1 MKIIVGL
8 GNPGDNYS
16 LTKHNFGFWVIDK
29 LVKQS
34 SLKYKAGKGD
44 YVYAK
49 NGEYMFV
56 KPTTYVNNSG
66 IAINQI
72 LNYYDTLTSD
82 DIIVIYDDIDI
93 DLGTIKFKSQG
104 SAGGHNGIKSI
115 IYHIKTD
122 VFKQQMW
129 YAYDKEDGAG
139 SSLVSLN
146 PDRVREIIRLNKAG
160 DKPNDL
166 SEFIEQVTIEEPDY
180 TNVVGQDSLNRFD
193 SAFKKNKKRRPKN
206 KQNKRRGRNN
216 KANRGND
223 TKNK

>member
-49 NGEYMFV
+49 SEECMFV

-72 LNYYDTLTSD
+72 LNYYDILTSD
-82 DIIVIYDDIDI
+82 DIIVVYDDIDI

-104 SAGGHNGIKSI
+104 SDGGHNGIKSI

-122 VFKQQMW
+122 CF
-129 YAYDKEDGAG
+129 
-139 SSLVSLN
+139 
-146 PDRVREIIRLNKAG
+146 DRLKLGIATSMVMRPSEKYVL
-160 DKPNDL
+160 KP
-166 SEFIEQVTIEEPDY
+166 FP
-180 TNVVGQDSLNRFD
+180 
-193 SAFKKNKKRRPKN
+193 KKYNNLIDEVLDNATSGVNYYLKN
-206 KQNKRRGRNN
+206 GINETMNN
-216 KANRGND
+216 FN
-223 TKNK
+223 

>member
-49 NGEYMFV
+49 NNDCMFV

-72 LNYYDTLTSD
+72 LNYYDALTSD
-82 DIIVIYDDIDI
+82 DIIIIYDDIDI
-93 DLGTIKFKSQG
+93 DLGTIKFRSQG
-104 SAGGHNGIKSI
+104 SDGGHNGMKSI
-115 IYHIKTD
+115 IYHLKTD
-122 VFKQQMW
+122 CF
-129 YAYDKEDGAG
+129 
-139 SSLVSLN
+139 
-146 PDRVREIIRLNKAG
+146 DRLKIGIATSMVMRPSEKYVL
-160 DKPNDL
+160 KPFPKKYNNLINEVLDNTTDRIDYYLKNGIEKTMND
-166 SEFIEQVTIEEPDY
+166 Y
-180 TNVVGQDSLNRFD
+180 N
-193 SAFKKNKKRRPKN
+193 
-206 KQNKRRGRNN
+206 
-216 KANRGND
+216 
-223 TKNK
+223 